1 MSGYVIKISH
11 EKENRTIFE
20 SAIKSRCL
28 LPGQHFLRGT
38 TAKSGKPDRVL
49 YTIHQEKSL
58 LEVCRCVC
66 GQCLWTPCEKPA
78 RVPEDAERLQEG
90 IIDLILVKSLSRF
103 GRDAKETMTTIR
115 RLKQMGIGVYIEL
128 GGIHTLTSPDSVVD
142 LYAAFDQAESQNKS
156 DNIKFG
162 L

>member
-20 SAIKSRCL
+20 SAIKSRRL
-28 LPGQHFLRGT
+28 LPGQRFLRGT

-58 LEVCRCVC
+58 LEVCCRVC

-103 GRDAKETMTTIR
+103 RRDAKETITTIR
-115 RLKQMGIGVYIEL
+115 KEIKTNEYWCACETWR
-128 GGIHTLTSPDSVVD
+128 
-142 LYAAFDQAESQNKS
+142 DQ
-156 DNIKFG
+156 
-162 L
+162 

>member
-20 SAIKSRCL
+20 SAIKSRRL
-28 LPGQHFLRGT
+28 LTGQHFLRGT
-38 TAKSGKPDRVL
+38 TAKSGNADRVL

-58 LEVCRCVC
+58 LEVCCRVC

-103 GRDAKETMTTIR
+103 RRDAKETITTIR
-115 RLKQMGIGVYIEL
+115 KEIKTNEYWCACETWR
-128 GGIHTLTSPDSVVD
+128 
-142 LYAAFDQAESQNKS
+142 DQ
-156 DNIKFG
+156 
-162 L
+162 